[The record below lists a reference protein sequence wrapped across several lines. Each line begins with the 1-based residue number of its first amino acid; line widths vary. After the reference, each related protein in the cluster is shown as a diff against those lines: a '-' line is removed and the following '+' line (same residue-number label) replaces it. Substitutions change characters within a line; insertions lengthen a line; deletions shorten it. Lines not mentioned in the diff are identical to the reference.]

1 MELGVM
7 PLGKMA
13 APIHLFERLRSLIKR
28 CYSFSPPGVFGAFFL
43 LGGCDSAF
51 FACDPPE
58 EIGFDVEGTFER
70 SRLAFTQGLEF
81 YGERLFE
88 STGAFEGS
96 TELNEISLDEAAGWA
111 EVSSIVSHG
120 KAVFGE
126 GLTILADR
134 IFQLTWKDNLIFEY
148 AIDTFEPRAR
158 GIAINGWGLT
168 NDGRRLIAS
177 DGSDTLY
184 FFDPD
189 TLAELGTMKV
199 KRKTWGLARPQA
211 MINEIEMVGQK
222 IFANIYRSNEIV
234 QIDLKTGCVEGV
246 ADFSRLYDELNTEQ
260 KRQVDSHSNNV
271 LNGIAYSKERGTF
284 FLTGK
289 RWPLIFEVRM
299 DIIART

>member
-1 MELGVM
+1 MEFVITHPDQM
-7 PLGKMA
+7 VAPLR
-13 APIHLFERLRSLIKR
+13 IFRRLLLLTKR
-28 CYSFSPPGVFGAFFL
+28 YPCFLPLSISATSFLA
-43 LGGCDSAF
+43 GCDSSLP
-51 FACDPPE
+51 ACRAPDRIE
-58 EIGFDVEGTFER
+58 FEVKGTFER
-70 SRLAFTQGLEF
+70 SRLGFTQGLAF

-96 TELNEISLDEAAGWA
+96 TELNQIVLDEAARRA

-134 IFQLTWKDNLIFEY
+134 IFQLTWKDKLLFEY
-148 AIDTFEPRAR
+148 AIDTFELRAR
-158 GIAINGWGLT
+158 EIAIEGWGLT

-184 FFDPD
+184 FLNPD

-199 KRKTWGLARPQA
+199 KRKVWGLLRSQT
-211 MINEIEMVGQK
+211 MVNEVEMVGQK

-234 QIDLKTGCVEGV
+234 RIDVDSGCVDGV
-246 ADFSRLYDELNTEQ
+246 VDLSGLYDELDAEQ
-260 KRQVDSHSNNV
+260 KRQVDSHWNNV

-284 FLTGK
+284 FVTGK
-289 RWPLIFEVRM
+289 RWPLIFEIRM
-299 DIIART
+299 DI

>member
-1 MELGVM
+1 MWSHKMAVPIRLFKRALLLTKSCCCFL
-7 PLGKMA
+7 PLGA
-13 APIHLFERLRSLIKR
+13 IVTS
-28 CYSFSPPGVFGAFFL
+28 FL
-43 LGGCDSAF
+43 LTGCDSSLSVCKA
-51 FACDPPE
+51 PE
-58 EIGFDVEGTFER
+58 EMDFDIEETFER
-70 SRLAFTQGLEF
+70 SRLGFTQGLEF
-81 YGERLFE
+81 YGDRLFE

-96 TELNEISLDEAAGWA
+96 TELNEISLDEATWRA

-134 IFQLTWKDNLIFEY
+134 IFQLTWKDKLLFEY
-148 AIDTFEPRAR
+148 DIDTFEPRAR
-158 GIAINGWGLT
+158 EIAIDGWGLT

-184 FFDPD
+184 FLNPD
-189 TLAELGTMKV
+189 TLAELGTLKV
-199 KRKTWGLARPQA
+199 KRKAWGLPRPQA
-211 MINEIEMVGQK
+211 MINEMEMVGQK
-222 IFANIYRSNEIV
+222 ILGNIYRSDEIV
-234 QIDLKTGCVEGV
+234 RIDLETGCVDGV
-246 ADFSRLYDELNTEQ
+246 ADFSRLYDELNAEQ

-299 DIIART
+299 GT